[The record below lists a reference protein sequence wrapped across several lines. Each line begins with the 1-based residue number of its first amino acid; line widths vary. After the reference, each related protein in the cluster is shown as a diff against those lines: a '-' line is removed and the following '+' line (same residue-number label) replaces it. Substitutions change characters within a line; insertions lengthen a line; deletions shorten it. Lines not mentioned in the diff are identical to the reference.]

1 MGTSVSRKEF
11 FAFGLTAFGREL
23 LATVRG
29 DTADSGAP
37 EVAAGGLLLLDNSRC
52 LARQGGCFSCLDR
65 CPREAMEIT
74 AGIGIVIN
82 GDLCDGCGECIAICP
97 LEPKPIRL
105 KHREAV
111 TTTDGK
117 GDQHG

>member
-1 MGTSVSRKEF
+1 MGTRVSRKEF
-11 FAFGLTAFGREL
+11 FALGLPAFGREL
-23 LATVRG
+23 LAAARG
-29 DTADSGAP
+29 DAPDSGAP
-37 EVAAGGLLLLDNSRC
+37 EGAAGGFLLLDNSRC

-65 CPREAMEIT
+65 CPREAMGIT
-74 AGIGIVIN
+74 AGVGIVIDD
-82 GDLCDGCGECIAICP
+82 DLCDGCGECIAICP